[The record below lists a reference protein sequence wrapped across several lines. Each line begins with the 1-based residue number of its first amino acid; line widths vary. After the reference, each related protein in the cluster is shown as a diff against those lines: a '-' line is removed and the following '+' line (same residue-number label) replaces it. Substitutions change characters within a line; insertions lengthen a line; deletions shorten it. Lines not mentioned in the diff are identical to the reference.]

1 MQWYEY
7 LLIGLGALLLILISV
22 VLIRTACFKP
32 KDNVIKDNSVIEF
45 DKEKAVRSLAEMV
58 KCKTIS
64 NADKEKEDKAEF
76 EKFERLLPT
85 LFPLTCLS
93 CEKIKVKGRA
103 IVYKLK
109 GKSSA
114 SPSVLMSHYDVVEAE
129 ESLWSK
135 PAFEGIMED
144 GVLWGRGTLD
154 TKVTLNGAM
163 NALENLLKQGFVPQN
178 DIYLAFGGDEEVN
191 GTGAS
196 SVVDYFEENG
206 IMPGLV
212 VDEGGAVV
220 QNVFPGVKQACGL
233 IGIAEK
239 GLLNAE
245 FEVDSAGGHSSAP
258 PPKTSIGRLSK
269 ACVNIESNPFTF
281 RITKPAKAMFDVLG
295 RHSTFVYKMI
305 FANLWLFKGAL
316 NFICKKSGGEINA
329 LMRTTVAFTQM
340 QGSSTINVMPPI
352 ASMCANLRLMKGD
365 TVDSALKELEK
376 KANDKK
382 IKVSKIA
389 GYNPSRISRVDCDA
403 YNKVATAVASTWTDA
418 IVSPYL
424 RVHCSDSRHYGRISD
439 KVYRFS
445 AMALTKE
452 ERATIHGNDERITFE
467 NIYRSTEFYIRLVK
481 QL

>member
-7 LLIGLGALLLILISV
+7 LLIGLGALLLVLITV

-32 KDNVIKDNSVIEF
+32 KDNIIKDDSVVEF

-58 KCKTIS
+58 KCKTVS
-64 NADKEKEDKAEF
+64 NFNKEKEDIAEF

-93 CEKIKVKGRA
+93 CEKIQVKGRA
-103 IVYKLK
+103 ILYKLK
-109 GKSSA
+109 GKSSV
-114 SPSVLMSHYDVVEAE
+114 SPSVLMSHYDVVPVE
-129 ESLWSK
+129 ESMWSK
-135 PAFEGIMED
+135 PAFDGIIED

-154 TKVTLNGAM
+154 TKITLNSAM
-163 NALENLLKQGFVPQN
+163 NALENLLKQGFIPEN
-178 DIYLAFGGDEEVN
+178 DIYLAFGGDEEIN

-196 SVVDYFEENG
+196 SIVDYFEEKG
-206 IMPGLV
+206 ITPALV

-220 QNVFPGVKQACGL
+220 QNVFPGVKQPCAL
-233 IGIAEK
+233 IGVAEK
-239 GLLNAE
+239 GMLNVQ
-245 FEVDSAGGHSSAP
+245 FEVDTAGGHSSAP
-258 PPKTSIGRLSK
+258 PAKTSIGRLSK
-269 ACVNIESNPFTF
+269 ACVNIENNPFTF

-295 RHSTFVYKMI
+295 RHSSFVYKMI

-340 QGSSTINVMPPI
+340 KGSSAINVMPPV
-352 ASMCANLRLMKGD
+352 ASMRANLRLMKGD
-365 TVDSALKELEK
+365 TVDSAMKELK
-376 KANDKK
+376 KKVKDKN
-382 IKVSKIA
+382 IKVINLA
-389 GYNPSRISRVDCDA
+389 GYNPSRVSQVDCEA

-424 RVHCSDSRHYGRISD
+424 MVQCSDSRHYGRITD

-445 AMALTKE
+445 AMALTNK
-452 ERATIHGNDERITFE
+452 ERASIHGNDEKIAIE
-467 NIYRSTEFYIRLVK
+467 NIYRATEFYIRLVK